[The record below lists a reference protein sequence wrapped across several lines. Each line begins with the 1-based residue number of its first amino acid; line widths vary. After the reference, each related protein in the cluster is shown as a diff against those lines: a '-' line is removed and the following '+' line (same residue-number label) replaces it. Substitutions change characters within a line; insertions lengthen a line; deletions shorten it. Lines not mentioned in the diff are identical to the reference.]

1 MGGDQEDGSV
11 VRADR
16 SARTIALAVFAVATI
31 AGMVLMRWMTR
42 RIADLEGLMAVDME
56 LAREGTVR
64 LLWSLTGLG
73 TGLAVVA
80 AIVLALRS
88 HAILRAGRYP
98 VPGARPLRDTR
109 VRTGV
114 DARRI
119 AALGYAAAGGLLL
132 GAVGLL
138 VTVKLTIEALA
149 TR

>member
-1 MGGDQEDGSV
+1 MGGDQEDGTL

-16 SARTIALAVFAVATI
+16 GARTIALAVFAVATV
-31 AGMVLMRWMTR
+31 AGFLLMRWITR
-42 RIADLEGLMAVDME
+42 TIADLERLMAVDID

-64 LLWSLTGLG
+64 LLWSLTFLG
-73 TGLAVVA
+73 AGLAVIA
-80 AIVLALRS
+80 AIAIALRS
-88 HAILRAGRYP
+88 RAILRADRYP
-98 VPGARPLRDTR
+98 VPGARPLRDTL

-119 AALGYAAAGGLLL
+119 AAFGYAAAGGLLL

-149 TR
+149 IP